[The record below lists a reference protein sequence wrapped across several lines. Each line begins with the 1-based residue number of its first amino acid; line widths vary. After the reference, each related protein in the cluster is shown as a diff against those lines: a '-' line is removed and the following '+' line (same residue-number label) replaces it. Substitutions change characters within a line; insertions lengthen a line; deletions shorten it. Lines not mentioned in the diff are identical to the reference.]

1 MIVVSDSTILIGLLK
16 IGELDLLDKIFRKI
30 YIPEEVFRE
39 LVVKGKG
46 KPGSEDIKRV
56 DWIESKA
63 VKDKIQVALLQGNLD
78 KGEAEV
84 LVLAKE
90 LKANLVLVD
99 EEKARKSAIIAGYEI
114 MGLLGFLVLAKSLDL
129 IGEVRPLIDELEAK
143 KFRISK
149 KLIEETLKKAREI

>member
-1 MIVVSDSTILIGLLK
+1 
-16 IGELDLLDKIFRKI
+16 
-30 YIPEEVFRE
+30 
-39 LVVKGKG
+39 
-46 KPGSEDIKRV
+46 
-56 DWIESKA
+56 
-63 VKDKIQVALLQGNLD
+63 LD

-114 MGLLGFLVLAKSLDL
+114 MGLLGFLVLAKSLNL